1 MMSDLAHVVVERSGY
16 LCIARISGEID
27 ISNAQEVSESIGKAV
42 PNGIPALVVDLTHTT
57 YLDSAGVKLLFQL
70 AERFR
75 ARRRKL
81 RLVVPHESPIR
92 AVLELTDLT
101 SMVPLEDHLND
112 GP

>member
-1 MMSDLAHVVVERSGY
+1 
-16 LCIARISGEID
+16 
-27 ISNAQEVSESIGKAV
+27 
-42 PNGIPALVVDLTHTT
+42 
-57 YLDSAGVKLLFQL
+57 VKLLFQL
-70 AERFR
+70 AEKFR

-81 RLVVPHESPIR
+81 RLVVPNESPIR